1 MIKKFI
7 AVLLCLVGLAV
18 AVGYNDWQQ
27 GAAEGLQLG
36 FKMGQAYT
44 NALNGINVT
53 GFNDQVDV
61 YNAWVRKNFGED
73 PNLLMSKMDAPVDL
87 SKPYLK
93 VNDSNNGGIV
103 HSIDGNTASNRNYT
117 TNDINLLSDST
128 IAAYRAQE
136 EAKKKAG
143 YAPTGDGYLGGV

>member
-1 MIKKFI
+1 MKKLI
-7 AVLLCLVGLAV
+7 AIFLCLAGLAM
-18 AVGYNDWQQ
+18 AAGYNDWQQ
-27 GAAEGLQLG
+27 GAAEGLNLG

-53 GFNDQVDV
+53 GFNNQVDI

-73 PNLLMSKMDAPVDL
+73 PNLLMSKMDEPVDL

-93 VNDSNNGGIV
+93 SNATSTGGIA
-103 HSIDGNTASNRNYT
+103 HTIDGNSASNKTYT